1 MVGKRKLETELTGDA
16 AGVKRAFAEA
26 GDAAGGFESKLSK
39 MMSGSALKAGVAGA
53 ALALG
58 AVALNAFMTGMDNE
72 KSADKVAASLGLSD
86 ADAAKLGGIAGDV
99 YADAYGESLA
109 EVQEVVGELFSAG
122 VEDVDLSN
130 LTGQVLD
137 IATAFDQ
144 DFGEVISTAQT
155 MVNNGLV
162 PDMASAFDTIT
173 EGFQTTG
180 RKGREELLPTLN
192 EYAATFTSLGIEGP
206 TAIGLIDAAID
217 AGAFNVDK
225 VGDALKEFGIRL
237 MDGSDGTRD
246 ALQAVGLDAE
256 AVTTAIAAGGP
267 AAQAATSQVIQ
278 ALSNMSDPLA
288 QEAAGVALF
297 GTTWEDLGPA
307 VISALD
313 PAKVA
318 IGDLSQATEEMGNTL
333 NDNLATDIEGFKR
346 KAMQGLADSVTNVA
360 MPAIR
365 SLVDAFKDDG
375 LAGIMDKLSEAIQ
388 SGLNATVAWLKADG
402 LAMLGGFFFK
412 TLPVELGKAF
422 IALNKLNF
430 EVGKILVGALWDG
443 IKAGWSDV
451 LLPFLKSLLG
461 LAAEAIG
468 NTFTGIYGV
477 GVSMVQSL
485 WDGIKAGWSDVLLP
499 FLKSLLGLAAE
510 GIGNTFTGI
519 YGVGVSM
526 VQSLWDG
533 IKDHWKTALVGIAL
547 MPLAVP
553 IAIGLMA
560 RLLWDKGVAMIEGMM
575 GGIGARWAAGL
586 AWLTGVPSHVLTAIG
601 AVGSLLTAKGTEI
614 VSGLIAGLTS
624 KWADAGMWLSLVPG
638 KVLTGIGSV
647 ITLLTVKGSEIVS
660 GLLSGLLG
668 GWVSV
673 SAFATGLPG
682 AIVTAMGDVANALF
696 QKGKDIIAGLV
707 RGIRSAA
714 GSIPNPVSLVPGVG
728 AAVGAAKVVGGA
740 VGGIT
745 SIFKAGGGVVPGVT
759 GQAMPIMA
767 HGGEE
772 VITADDRKTLQRR
785 LSQGGGAGGG
795 TQFNVTIAL
804 HSQATNA
811 DAQRIVDLL
820 EDAVRT
826 GRIPTSVRK
835 AFAA

>member
-346 KAMQGLADSVTNVA
+346 KAMQGLADSITNVA

-485 WDGIKAGWSDVLLP
+485 WDGIK
-499 FLKSLLGLAAE
+499 
-510 GIGNTFTGI
+510 
-519 YGVGVSM
+519 
-526 VQSLWDG
+526 
-533 IKDHWKTALVGIAL
+533 DHWKTALVGIAL

-586 AWLTGVPSHVLTAIG
+586 AWLTGVPSHVLTSIG

-740 VGGIT
+740 VGKIT

>member
-443 IKAGWSDV
+443 IKAGWSEV
-451 LLPFLKSLLG
+451 LLPFLKSL
-461 LAAEAIG
+461 
-468 NTFTGIYGV
+468 
-477 GVSMVQSL
+477 
-485 WDGIKAGWSDVLLP
+485 P
-499 FLKSLLGLAAE
+499 GLAAE

-586 AWLTGVPSHVLTAIG
+586 AWLTGVPSHVLTSIG

>member
-318 IGDLSQATEEMGNTL
+318 VGDLSQATEEMGNTL
-333 NDNLATDIEGFKR
+333 NDNLTTDIEGFKR

-422 IALNKLNF
+422 VALNKLNL

-451 LLPFLKSLLG
+451 LLPFLKSL
-461 LAAEAIG
+461 
-468 NTFTGIYGV
+468 
-477 GVSMVQSL
+477 
-485 WDGIKAGWSDVLLP
+485 P
-499 FLKSLLGLAAE
+499 GLAAE

-740 VGGIT
+740 VGKIT

>member
-58 AVALNAFMTGMDNE
+58 AVALNAFMTGMDNK
-72 KSADKVAASLGLSD
+72 KSAGKVAASLGLSD

-318 IGDLSQATEEMGNTL
+318 VGDLSQATEEMGNTL

-461 LAAEAIG
+461 LAAE
-468 NTFTGIYGV
+468 
-477 GVSMVQSL
+477 
-485 WDGIKAGWSDVLLP
+485 
-499 FLKSLLGLAAE
+499 

-586 AWLTGVPSHVLTAIG
+586 AWLTGVPSHVLTSIG

-740 VGGIT
+740 VGKIT

>member
-485 WDGIKAGWSDVLLP
+485 WDGIK
-499 FLKSLLGLAAE
+499 
-510 GIGNTFTGI
+510 
-519 YGVGVSM
+519 
-526 VQSLWDG
+526 
-533 IKDHWKTALVGIAL
+533 DHWKTALVGIAL

-586 AWLTGVPSHVLTAIG
+586 AWLTGVPSHVLTSIG

-740 VGGIT
+740 VGKIT

>member
-1 MVGKRKLETELTGDA
+1 
-16 AGVKRAFAEA
+16 
-26 GDAAGGFESKLSK
+26 
-39 MMSGSALKAGVAGA
+39 
-53 ALALG
+53 
-58 AVALNAFMTGMDNE
+58 
-72 KSADKVAASLGLSD
+72 
-86 ADAAKLGGIAGDV
+86 
-99 YADAYGESLA
+99 LA

-333 NDNLATDIEGFKR
+333 NDNLTTDIEGFKR
-346 KAMQGLADSVTNVA
+346 KAMQGLADSITNVA

-485 WDGIKAGWSDVLLP
+485 WDGIK
-499 FLKSLLGLAAE
+499 
-510 GIGNTFTGI
+510 
-519 YGVGVSM
+519 
-526 VQSLWDG
+526 
-533 IKDHWKTALVGIAL
+533 DHWKTALVGIAL

-586 AWLTGVPSHVLTAIG
+586 AWLTGVPSHVLTSIG

-740 VGGIT
+740 VGKIT

>member
-72 KSADKVAASLGLSD
+72 KSAGKVAASLGLSD

-318 IGDLSQATEEMGNTL
+318 VGDLSQATEEMGNTL

-346 KAMQGLADSVTNVA
+346 KAMQGLADSITNVA

-485 WDGIKAGWSDVLLP
+485 WDGIK
-499 FLKSLLGLAAE
+499 
-510 GIGNTFTGI
+510 
-519 YGVGVSM
+519 
-526 VQSLWDG
+526 
-533 IKDHWKTALVGIAL
+533 DHWKTALVGIAL

-586 AWLTGVPSHVLTAIG
+586 AWLTGVPSHVLTSIG

-740 VGGIT
+740 VGKIT

>member
-422 IALNKLNF
+422 IALNKLHL

-443 IKAGWSDV
+443 IKAGWSEV
-451 LLPFLKSLLG
+451 LLPFLKSL
-461 LAAEAIG
+461 
-468 NTFTGIYGV
+468 
-477 GVSMVQSL
+477 
-485 WDGIKAGWSDVLLP
+485 P
-499 FLKSLLGLAAE
+499 GLAAE